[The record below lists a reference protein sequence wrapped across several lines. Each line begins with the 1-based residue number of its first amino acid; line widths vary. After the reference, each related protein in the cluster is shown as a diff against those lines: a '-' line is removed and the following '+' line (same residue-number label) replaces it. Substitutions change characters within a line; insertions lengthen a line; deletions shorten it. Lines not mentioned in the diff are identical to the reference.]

1 MFVEIINMYGAK
13 ILGALLLTLAGIFG
27 MAAKNL
33 VAKYLDT
40 DTKRTLA
47 KVVVHSVVQVLTN
60 VNGDEKMN
68 AALGV
73 YDPVSGNVN
82 IDALY
87 NAIVPKMGQEK
98 IPLNIP
104 KLGTIRL
111 GQEELKLLAR
121 YIKEA

>member
-1 MFVEIINMYGAK
+1 MANIAQIQRGFTQFVDNEVAAAFDGWQKAIVGGVAGLLASNFPNLIKVYGEHP
-13 ILGALLLTLAGIFG
+13 F
-27 MAAKNL
+27 
-33 VAKYLDT
+33 V
-40 DTKRTLA
+40 
-47 KVVVHSVVQVLTN
+47 
-60 VNGDEKMN
+60 

-82 IDALY
+82 FDALY